1 MEAHPNHRDVPEQGW
16 GMTDTRA
23 LSEHA
28 ADLVCAVHDNDRD
41 ACHRILLERSTG
53 ELYALAVILAASVR
67 EDDPLMAQWQ
77 EERVVFADIRDVVC
91 HSLDIAVEDFDCEG
105 RPRKEA
111 AKARHIAAW
120 IGSELGYSYSELA
133 RLMGRK
139 HTTIMV
145 GVSQVT
151 SDRRMYRV
159 AEAIVAEHFEGVQK

>member
-1 MEAHPNHRDVPEQGW
+1 
-16 GMTDTRA
+16 MTDPRE

-41 ACHRILLERSTG
+41 ACHRILLERSTD

-91 HSLDIAVEDFDCEG
+91 HALEVSLEDFDCEG
-105 RPRKEA
+105 RPKAAA

-120 IGSELGYSYSELA
+120 IASQLGYSSTELA
-133 RLMGRK
+133 RLMRRN
-139 HTTIMV
+139 HSTILA

-151 SDRRMYRV
+151 ADRRLYRV
-159 AEAIVAEHFEGVQK
+159 AEAIVAEHFAGSKK